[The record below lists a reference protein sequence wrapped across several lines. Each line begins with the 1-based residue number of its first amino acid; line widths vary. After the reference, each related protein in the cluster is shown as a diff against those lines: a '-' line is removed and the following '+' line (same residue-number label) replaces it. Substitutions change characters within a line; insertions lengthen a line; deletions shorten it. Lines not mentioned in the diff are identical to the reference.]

1 MSPIVQL
8 VPKAPSSSGGRKDK
22 RFAPE
27 RIAGYLRSW
36 EAFFDGQRNV
46 LADAAPVAAQ
56 AWAEAWAALETF
68 SQRLEAGELEP
79 AEDWEEDLLVVFDTA
94 ESFPDIPDRRVEGF
108 AALRR
113 LFDAF
118 SSLVRSQQL
127 TSPEYEQVT
136 RSADA
141 LDDLSDIT
149 DLAVQALL
157 RGRPVPPIDAI
168 QREYEGL
175 RKVREGVL

>member
-1 MSPIVQL
+1 M
-8 VPKAPSSSGGRKDK
+8 

-27 RIAGYLRSW
+27 RIASYLLSW
-36 EAFFDGQRNV
+36 EPFFRGQQE
-46 LADAAPVAAQ
+46 LLEEACPVAAQ
-56 AWAEAWAALETF
+56 AWAEAWADLDSF
-68 SQRLEAGELEP
+68 SRRMGAGGLVA
-79 AEDWEEDLLVVFDTA
+79 AEDWEEDLLAAFDTT

-118 SSLVRSQQL
+118 ASLVRSQQL
-127 TSPEYEQVT
+127 TSPEYEAVS
-136 RSADA
+136 RSAAA

-168 QREYEGL
+168 EREYEGL
-175 RKVREGVL
+175 RRVREGIL